1 MGKLKSSTEAKPTQ
15 DQDLFNPD
23 KITLPLFHQ
32 LLQCYPQTVSHIHRR
47 KITQKAQSKSKTKGS
62 KKRPAEESKTT
73 DPDVQTRIDADLDKF
88 LELDRWRYE
97 DMSKGIAS
105 RQVKKGSVLS
115 KDEAV
120 SIMEWK
126 ITHGHSRP
134 MLMGLIRSNA
144 EPLVSSC
151 VSAALSALPK
161 ADSEEFPQASLDA
174 LQPLRGVG
182 PATASL
188 ILSIMTGCSDT
199 SRQVPFYSDDAFL
212 WLCLQAYPKIEDN
225 ASEKDVKSGF
235 TNLKPSPVV
244 LKVRYTLNEYRE
256 LWDASNTLHRR
267 LNEGLEAGQEP
278 VSQND
283 IEKVAYVLH
292 NIDVSGFQVDGSVAG
307 IPDDAEPETVKLDEV
322 VEEKAAGEVQAGRN
336 LRKRRSDVG
345 RVQEE
350 KKRKI
355 K

>member
-1 MGKLKSSTEAKPTQ
+1 MDS
-15 DQDLFNPD
+15 D
-23 KITLPLFHQ
+23 I
-32 LLQCYPQTVSHIHRR
+32 
-47 KITQKAQSKSKTKGS
+47 
-62 KKRPAEESKTT
+62 
-73 DPDVQTRIDADLDKF
+73 QTRINDLNKF
-88 LELDRWRYE
+88 LELDRWRY
-97 DMSKGIAS
+97 DDLPKSIAS
-105 RQVKKGSVLS
+105 RRTKKANVLS
-115 KDEAV
+115 KEEAV

-144 EPLVSSC
+144 ESLVSSC
-151 VSAALSALPK
+151 ASAALDALSK
-161 ADSEEFPQASLDA
+161 DSEEFPKASLDA

-188 ILSIMTGCSDT
+188 ILSIMTGCDT
-199 SRQVPFYSDDAFL
+199 RQIPFYSDDAFL
-212 WLCLQAYPKIEDN
+212 WLCLRAYPKVEDN
-225 ASEKDVKSGF
+225 ASEAVKV
-235 TNLKPSPVV
+235 KPSPVV

-256 LWDASNTLHRR
+256 LWDACNELQGR
-267 LNEGLEAGQEP
+267 LNEGLEVGQEP

-292 NIDVSGFQVDGSVAG
+292 NIDVSGFQLDGSVPVAE
-307 IPDDAEPETVKLDEV
+307 PSDDAEPETVKLEEV
-322 VEEKAAGEVQAGRN
+322 VEDKTVGEVREGRN

-345 RVQEE
+345 GAQE

>member
-1 MGKLKSSTEAKPTQ
+1 MGKPKSSTEAKPT

-32 LLQCYPQTVSHIHRR
+32 LLQCYPATVSHIHRE
-47 KITQKAQSKSKTKGS
+47 KIAKKALSKSKKGS
-62 KKRPAEESKTT
+62 KKSPEEST
-73 DPDVQTRIDADLDKF
+73 DSYIQTRMNDLNKF

-97 DMSKGIAS
+97 DLSKKITS
-105 RQVKKGSVLS
+105 RKTKKENVLS
-115 KDEAV
+115 KEEAV
-120 SIMEWK
+120 SAMEWK

-144 EPLVSSC
+144 ESLVSSC
-151 VSAALSALPK
+151 VSSALSALPK
-161 ADSEEFPQASLDA
+161 DSEEFPQASLDA

-188 ILSIMTGCSDT
+188 ILSIMTGCDT
-199 SRQVPFYSDDAFL
+199 RQIPFYSDDAFL
-212 WLCLQAYPKIEDN
+212 WLCLRAYPKIEDN
-225 ASEKDVKSGF
+225 APGAVKV
-235 TNLKPSPVV
+235 KPSPVV

-256 LWDASNTLHRR
+256 LWDASNEIQRR
-267 LNEGLEAGQEP
+267 LNERLEAGREP

-292 NIDVSGFQVDGSVAG
+292 NVDVSGFQLDGSVAETLG
-307 IPDDAEPETVKLDEV
+307 DAEPETVKLEEV
-322 VEEKAAGEVQAGRN
+322 AEDKAVAQVREGGRN
-336 LRKRRSDVG
+336 LRKRKSDVG
-345 RVQEE
+345 GAQE

-355 K
+355 I

>member
-1 MGKLKSSTEAKPTQ
+1 MGKPKSSTEVQPTE

-32 LLQCYPQTVSHIHRR
+32 LLQCYPETVSNIHRQ
-47 KITQKAQSKSKTKGS
+47 KMTQKAQSKSKTKGS
-62 KKRPAEESKTT
+62 KKEPKAT

-97 DMSKGIAS
+97 DMPKEIVS
-105 RQVKKGSVLS
+105 RQAKNESVLS
-115 KDEAV
+115 KEEAV

-126 ITHGHSRP
+126 LTHGHSRP

-144 EPLVSSC
+144 ESLVSSC
-151 VSAALSALPK
+151 ISAALSALPNQ
-161 ADSEEFPQASLDA
+161 DSKEFPQASLDA

-199 SRQVPFYSDDAFL
+199 REQIPFYSDDAFL
-212 WLCLQAYPKIEDN
+212 WLCLRAYPKVEDN
-225 ASEKDVKSGF
+225 ISEKDVASGS

-256 LWDASNTLHRR
+256 LWVASNTLHRR
-267 LNEGLEAGQEP
+267 LNEGLEAGREP

-292 NIDVSGFQVDGSVAG
+292 NIDVSGFQVGRSVVG
-307 IPDDAEPETVKLDEV
+307 IPNDAAPETVKLEEE
-322 VEEKAAGEVQAGRN
+322 VEEKAATEVREGGRN

-345 RVQEE
+345 RAHEE